1 MWCNTSLAY
10 KSEAGLE
17 GEHEYLIGRTWS
29 SALNVRQGEDA
40 SLAANEQ
47 GAGELGVEPQ
57 QAGPRPEGYCVQQ
70 PWRRAQV
77 KHLHQKQRMD
87 TVE

>member
-1 MWCNTSLAY
+1 M
-10 KSEAGLE
+10 E

-40 SLAANEQ
+40 GLAANEQ

-70 PWRRAQV
+70 PWRRAQI
-77 KHLHQKQRMD
+77 KYLHQRMD
-87 TVE
+87 TV